1 MIIPTKQFFVRLF
14 FASKLPPPSLEIASR
29 LFRRPSDASKELR
42 CSLFS
47 LSYFLF
53 QEQSQIYVHQAGAT
67 SEGRFHKMKMSYFFR
82 CANRK
87 CAFKF
92 FPFAKKGGN
101 YLLKNIYRMCVK
113 LKVQLYE
120 TLFTKK
126 ILSILPRS
134 SHFFQMSTPFPP
146 FLRKFY
152 VVPLLFPIPILLP
165 HKKSKVEGNVRYSQ

>member
-126 ILSILPRS
+126 SWASFRGPLFLSRCQRRF
-134 SHFFQMSTPFPP
+134 HPFCASFMWCP
-146 FLRKFY
+146 FYSPYLSY
-152 VVPLLFPIPILLP
+152 FPI
-165 HKKSKVEGNVRYSQ
+165 KSPK